1 MFITEPFDGCHE
13 LRDGNAP
20 KAGPWWLFPGV
31 NTVCK
36 QQYFLR
42 RPAFFDILL
51 FPLEARGSKVP
62 IFGRQISIYAKTWEA
77 PAIQG
82 EIVPIKGV

>member
-1 MFITEPFDGCHE
+1 MFITERFDGCHE

-20 KAGPWWLFPGV
+20 KAGPKWLFPGA

-51 FPLEARGSKVP
+51 FPLEARGSKVL
-62 IFGRQISIYAKTWEA
+62 FRSKISIYAKTWEA
-77 PAIQG
+77 PAIRG
-82 EIVPIKGV
+82 EILPIKGV